1 MASRQSATDCWR
13 RIVTQI
19 AQEMQSEY
27 NAASRA
33 AARRVEEAPAEVRA
47 LDERIAGLRARLKA
61 EDPDMA
67 PHEIAITVI
76 ESTLDGELHIERDRR
91 ETR

>member
-1 MASRQSATDCWR
+1 
-13 RIVTQI
+13 
-19 AQEMQSEY
+19 MQSEY

-47 LDERIAGLRARLKA
+47 PDERIAGLRARLKA

-67 PHEIAITVI
+67 PQIAITVI
-76 ESTLDGELHIERDRR
+76 ESALDGELHIERDRR
-91 ETR
+91 ETRQPHGRRTG